1 MLWKTIE
8 VENNKRA
15 LVFRRN
21 RLDNILEAGQHRI
34 SELNGKVRIEIH
46 SAVGDASGFDTLDL
60 KTRKVMSTRCG

>member
-15 LVFRRN
+15 LIFRRN
-21 RLDNILEAGQHRI
+21 RLDNILEAGQHKI

-46 SAVGDASGFDTLDL
+46 NAETIVNDFGILNVKAADIMPTS
-60 KTRKVMSTRCG
+60 C

>member
-15 LVFRRN
+15 LIFRRN

-46 SAVGDASGFDTLDL
+46 SAVGIVSGFDIHDVKAT
-60 KTRKVMSTRCG
+60 KVMSPTCG

>member
-46 SAVGDASGFDTLDL
+46 SAVGIVSAFDTLDL
-60 KTRKVMSTRCG
+60 KTTKVMSTRCG

>member
-15 LVFRRN
+15 LIFRRN

-46 SAVGDASGFDTLDL
+46 SAVGVVSGFDTLDFETT
-60 KTRKVMSTRCG
+60 KAMSTRCG

>member
-15 LVFRRN
+15 LIFRRN
-21 RLDNILEAGQHRI
+21 RLDNILEAGQHKI

-46 SAVGDASGFDTLDL
+46 SAVGTDSGFDTLDVNL
-60 KTRKVMSTRCG
+60 KSMMSTIC

>member
-15 LVFRRN
+15 LIFRRN
-21 RLDNILEAGQHRI
+21 RLDNILEAGQHKI

-46 SAVGDASGFDTLDL
+46 SAVGIVNSFDTLDFNAT
-60 KTRKVMSTRCG
+60 KAMSTNC

>member
-15 LVFRRN
+15 LIFRRN
-21 RLDNILEAGQHRI
+21 RLDNILEAGQHQI

-46 SAVGDASGFDTLDL
+46 SAVEIAHDFDFNDG
-60 KTRKVMSTRCG
+60 KTTELISSSYG